1 MRGENRVFHDEQD
14 IGELVVVV
22 TDRIMF
28 AYPHMSAH
36 NAYQHSTYLYYKPI
50 KGHPNKHDV

>member
-1 MRGENRVFHDEQD
+1 MRGENRGFHDEQD
-14 IGELVVVV
+14 IGELLVVV

-36 NAYQHSTYLYYKPI
+36 NAHQHNISLL
-50 KGHPNKHDV
+50 